1 MKANED
7 NFISLIKKR
16 REEGIRYVM
25 EEYGGLLQSIVKKR
39 LYGMPDKVEE
49 CMNDIFFGIWNNIGS
64 FDPKRSSFKS
74 WAAGVARFQAIDY
87 LRRYGKQL
95 QQGSWEEVEI
105 SAEDEN
111 LNRLVEREISR
122 ETRELLDCLKPK
134 DREIFARIF
143 IQDQDVETVS
153 MEMGLPR
160 TAVYNKISRGKKKL
174 RSLAEGSRE

>member
-39 LYGMPDKVEE
+39 LFGMPDRIEE
-49 CMNDIFFGIWNNIGS
+49 CMNDIFFGIWNNISS
-64 FDPKRSSFKS
+64 FDPGRSSFKN

-87 LRRYGKQL
+87 LRRYGRQL
-95 QQGSWEEVEI
+95 QQEAWEDVEFPV
-105 SAEDEN
+105 EDDN
-111 LNRLVEREISR
+111 LLRLVERELSR
-122 ETRELLDCLKPK
+122 ETEELLNCLKPE

-174 RSLAEGSRE
+174 RSMAEGSRE

>member
-95 QQGSWEEVEI
+95 QQESWEEVEL

-111 LNRLVEREISR
+111 LNRLVAVSYTHSEPTRRTPISYAVF
-122 ETRELLDCLKPK
+122 CLK
-134 DREIFARIF
+134 
-143 IQDQDVETVS
+143 
-153 MEMGLPR
+153 
-160 TAVYNKISRGKKKL
+160 KKKK
-174 RSLAEGSRE
+174 RSNIHWCEIYIVTEK

>member
-1 MKANED
+1 MDITED
-7 NFISLIKKR
+7 NYVAGLQAKNEKALKFFIEHDGWIVK
-16 REEGIRYVM
+16 
-25 EEYGGLLQSIVKKR
+25 SIVHKMMAK
-39 LYGMPDKVEE
+39 YQDKQEE

-95 QQGSWEEVEI
+95 QQESWEEVEL

-160 TAVYNKISRGKKKL
+160 AAVYNKISRGKKKL

>member
-95 QQGSWEEVEI
+95 QQEKKWSYLQYRHHLREVQHI
-105 SAEDEN
+105 
-111 LNRLVEREISR
+111 IW
-122 ETRELLDCLKPK
+122 
-134 DREIFARIF
+134 
-143 IQDQDVETVS
+143 Q
-153 MEMGLPR
+153 
-160 TAVYNKISRGKKKL
+160 
-174 RSLAEGSRE
+174 SLSQRDS